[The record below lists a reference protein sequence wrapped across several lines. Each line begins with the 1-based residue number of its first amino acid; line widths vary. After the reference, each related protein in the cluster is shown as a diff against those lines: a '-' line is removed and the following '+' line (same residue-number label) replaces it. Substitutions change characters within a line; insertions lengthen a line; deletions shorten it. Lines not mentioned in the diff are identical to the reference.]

1 MAADARPRSTRSRKR
16 RRVSFSHQHPE
27 LAEIAR
33 FQNDLET
40 ALRRHFSLAD
50 PSNHI
55 RFAGYTPDE
64 VQREMEDALEESGRR
79 SSFQVLAAFE
89 AALRIDFYQRSY
101 ARARDPLSRKLRE
114 MLADRGRHVRLE
126 DILDAWKDHSTVPAS
141 LISELRT
148 AFKYRHWLAHG
159 RYWTLKLGRQHDYHG
174 IFTLVETALDIFRLE
189 RLPSP

>member
-1 MAADARPRSTRSRKR
+1 
-16 RRVSFSHQHPE
+16 
-27 LAEIAR
+27 
-33 FQNDLET
+33 
-40 ALRRHFSLAD
+40 
-50 PSNHI
+50 
-55 RFAGYTPDE
+55 
-64 VQREMEDALEESGRR
+64 MEDALEESERR

-101 ARARDPLSRKLRE
+101 ARTAKLRARPRPALKKLRE
-114 MLADRGRHVRLE
+114 MLVDRGRHVRLE
-126 DILDAWKDHSTVPAS
+126 DILEAWKVHSTVPAS
-141 LISELRT
+141 LISELHT